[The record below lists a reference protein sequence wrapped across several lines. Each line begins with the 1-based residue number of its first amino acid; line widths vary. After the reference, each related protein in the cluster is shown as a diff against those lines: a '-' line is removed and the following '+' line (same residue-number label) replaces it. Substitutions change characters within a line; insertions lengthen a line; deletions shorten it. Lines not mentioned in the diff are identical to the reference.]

1 MATIP
6 YSPGEASKPYATA
19 DVGKSPYFAGS
30 RVPDLRI
37 LIVVSPTCRETR
49 PEYNVVQEVES
60 RADARGGDLFLR
72 VGASRSRHVEGAVM
86 IDLLDFVS
94 LSLLPSWC
102 WRVAA
107 DWLRNGDAP
116 AVVSRRLIAACAEV
130 SKSDPPDVRAI
141 AAHAIQRASAS
152 SIAGIPWSAPSY
164 PVALTTITDPPPVL
178 WTRGCLDALSV
189 PAVAIVGSRAASP
202 YGLAVAGQLAADLAA
217 RGLAIVS
224 GLARGVDSAAH
235 RGALSAGGVTIAV
248 LGSGVDVVYPPEH
261 APLAADIDE
270 TGAVVSELVPGTRPL
285 QWFFPMR
292 NRIIS
297 GLSRAVVVIEAGEKS
312 GSLITARCALD
323 QGRDVLAVP
332 GNILSGRNRGAH
344 ALLRDGAKIVES
356 ADDIL
361 EELGLATV
369 SGAAEGGADRG
380 QATPDAAVDPVLG
393 CLVPGEA
400 SALDEIAERS
410 GVRTPR
416 LLPRLFELELQ
427 GLVRR
432 AGGGRFMR
440 TDRTC

>member
-1 MATIP
+1 MT
-6 YSPGEASKPYATA
+6 
-19 DVGKSPYFAGS
+19 
-30 RVPDLRI
+30 
-37 LIVVSPTCRETR
+37 
-49 PEYNVVQEVES
+49 
-60 RADARGGDLFLR
+60 
-72 VGASRSRHVEGAVM
+72 
-86 IDLLDFVS
+86 DLLDFVA
-94 LSLLPSWC
+94 LSLLPPWC

-107 DWLRNGDAP
+107 DWLRHGDGP
-116 AVVSRRLIAACAEV
+116 GVVSRRLVAACAECT
-130 SKSDPPDVRAI
+130 KDDIADVRSI
-141 AAHAIQRASAS
+141 AAQAIRRAGAA
-152 SIAGIPWSAPSY
+152 SIAAIPWSAPSY
-164 PVALTTITDPPPVL
+164 PVALTSIMDPPPVL
-178 WTRGCLDALSV
+178 WTRGRVDALSV

-202 YGLAVAGQLAADLAA
+202 YGVAVAGQLAADLAA

-235 RGALSAGGVTIAV
+235 RGALSASGVTIAV

-261 APLAADIDE
+261 GSLASEIDA

-312 GSLITARCALD
+312 GSLITARCALE
-323 QGRDVLAVP
+323 QGREVLAVP

-361 EELGLATV
+361 EELGLATGPNPSA
-369 SGAAEGGADRG
+369 SGAGRDPLAKPGA
-380 QATPDAAVDPVLG
+380 AADPILR

-400 SALDEIAERS
+400 SDLDEIAERS
-410 GVRTPR
+410 GVTTNR

-432 AGGGRFMR
+432 AGGGRFVR
-440 TDRTC
+440 IDRTC